1 LLLFLNKLVLNKQNV
16 KDIIESKGVTVLV
29 DLLTLAH
36 LHTTRAVVPTQTNL
50 IEAGQDMLLDNEKQ
64 WYYGLGN
71 GDKSNGPITFQEV
84 QTITNYLIFCI
95 KLFLIY

>member
-1 LLLFLNKLVLNKQNV
+1 M
-16 KDIIESKGVTVLV
+16 

-36 LHTTRAVVPTQTNL
+36 LHTTRAVVPTQTNV

-71 GDKSNGPITFQEV
+71 GDKSNGPVTFQEV
-84 QTITNYLIFCI
+84 LTILKILVIIFYNVF
-95 KLFLIY
+95 KLLDERFI

>member
-1 LLLFLNKLVLNKQNV
+1 
-16 KDIIESKGVTVLV
+16 V

-36 LHTTRAVVPTQTNL
+36 LHTTRAVVPTQSNL

-84 QTITNYLIFCI
+84 LAITNYHIFCI
-95 KLFLIY
+95 KLFVIY

>member
-1 LLLFLNKLVLNKQNV
+1 MFQTVDKLERDRLLLFLSKLILNKQNV
-16 KDIIESKGVTVLV
+16 KDIIESKGVTILV

-36 LHTTRAVVPTQTNL
+36 LHTTRAVVPTQTNV
-50 IEAGQDMLLDNEKQ
+50 IEAGHDMLLDNEKQ

-84 QTITNYLIFCI
+84 
-95 KLFLIY
+95 

>member
-1 LLLFLNKLVLNKQNV
+1 LLLFLNKLLLNKQNV

-36 LHTTRAVVPTQTNL
+36 LHTTRAVVPTQTNV
-50 IEAGQDMLLDNEKQ
+50 IEAGHDMLLDNEKQ

-84 QTITNYLIFCI
+84 
-95 KLFLIY
+95 

>member
-1 LLLFLNKLVLNKQNV
+1 M
-16 KDIIESKGVTVLV
+16 KDIIESKGITVLV

-36 LHTTRAVVPTQTNL
+36 LHTTRAVVPTQTNV

-71 GDKSNGPITFQEV
+71 GDKSVGPVTFQEV
-84 QTITNYLIFCI
+84 SNTNKHNYFVP
-95 KLFLIY
+95 IYNTKKIYFFIINYFIR

>member
-1 LLLFLNKLVLNKQNV
+1 LLLFLNQLVLNKQNV
-16 KDIIESKGVTVLV
+16 KDIIETKGVTILV

-36 LHTTRAVVPTQTNL
+36 LHTTRAVVPTQSNV

-84 QTITNYLIFCI
+84 
-95 KLFLIY
+95 